1 MLSPQTLL
9 LARYMDLLS
18 QRQKVTATNIANAD
32 TPGYR
37 TRDIDF
43 QLQLS
48 QALQGVGLERPDP
61 AAIHEVGDLSV
72 KNDGNDVSLERELRT
87 VSETG
92 IRFGLATMLVR
103 GNIEAV
109 RRAIREG
116 RS

>member
-1 MLSPQTLL
+1 MLGPQTLL

-37 TRDIDF
+37 TRDIEF

-48 QALQGVGLERPDP
+48 QALQGLDLERPAP
-61 AAIHEVGDLSV
+61 TAIHEVGDLPV
-72 KNDGNDVSLERELRT
+72 KNDGNDVSLEREMQTL
-87 VSETG
+87 SETA

-103 GNIEAV
+103 GNLESV